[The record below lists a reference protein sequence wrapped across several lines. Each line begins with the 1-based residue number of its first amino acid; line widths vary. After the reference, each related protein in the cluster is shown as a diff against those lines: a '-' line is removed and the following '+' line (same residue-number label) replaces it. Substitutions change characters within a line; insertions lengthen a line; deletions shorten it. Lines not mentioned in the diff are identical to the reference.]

1 MQEAIAIIADIL
13 GQHALIDR
21 QIINSSVIV
30 LEGLQK
36 LRNTAKLNISLPDS
50 KQYRQN
56 YIESLERIN
65 RFVRNSEA
73 TNTRKD

>member
-1 MQEAIAIIADIL
+1 
-13 GQHALIDR
+13 
-21 QIINSSVIV
+21 VV

-36 LRNTAKLNISLPDS
+36 LRSNTKLQIVLADA

-65 RFVRNSEA
+65 KFVRTSEVK
-73 TNTRKD
+73 NTRRDQQMKAWLLAQV

>member
-1 MQEAIAIIADIL
+1 MQEAVAIIADIL